1 MLELKELS
9 KTYGKVNA
17 LKNVSVTI
25 NEGESVAFLG
35 PEGSGKSTVFR
46 IATSLTPAT
55 EGTVIL
61 NGQDIK
67 DDSIRVREDIGF
79 LPQTNPLYGE
89 MLLYDYFRYVARLK
103 GIPRANVRGS
113 IKVIEE
119 TTGLID
125 QLNVV
130 IGDMNRQTKRLA
142 GIAQALLGDPKVLFI
157 DAPYE
162 GLEDEEIEVVET
174 LIKSISKKRTVC
186 VATDKLD
193 TAIALSDRLVIMHKG
208 QIVEDGTTDSLL
220 VKEASLARLVLVVK
234 GPNPEEFTEIIQKI
248 KGVQDTER
256 ITTRKPEM
264 TGLEIT
270 AQADPNLKQLLKDT
284 VAEQEEWE
292 LVRIG
297 RKTLDLPGI
306 YDRLT
311 SV

>member
-9 KTYGKVNA
+9 KTYGKISA
-17 LKNVSVTI
+17 LKNVSLTI

-35 PEGSGKSTVFR
+35 PEGSGKSTMFR

-61 NGQDIK
+61 NGNDIK

-79 LPQTNPLYGE
+79 LPQTNPLYAE

-103 GIPRANVRGS
+103 GIPRRDVRGS
-113 IKVIEE
+113 IKAIGEVS
-119 TTGLID
+119 GLIE

-130 IGDMNRQTKRLA
+130 IGDMNRQTKRLV
-142 GIAQALLGDPKVLFI
+142 GLAQTLLGDPKVLFI
-157 DAPYE
+157 DAPFE
-162 GLEDEEIEVVET
+162 GLEEEEIGVVQT

-186 VATDKLD
+186 LATDSLD
-193 TAIALSDRLVIMHKG
+193 TATALSERLVIMHKG
-208 QIVEDGTTDSLL
+208 QVVEDGTPESLL
-220 VKEASLARLVLVVK
+220 EKEASVVRLLLVVK
-234 GPNPEEFTEIIQKI
+234 GPKAEEFTEVIQKL

-264 TGLEIT
+264 VGLEIT
-270 AQADPNLKQLLKDT
+270 AQADPNIKQLLKKT

-292 LVRIG
+292 LIRIG